1 MMKNV
6 ADKSAVHQ
14 RKNLKVSGLTPGQS
28 NLNFNTKT
36 IIVITKQ
43 KIIKLNLKSVIL
55 AAVF

>member
-6 ADKSAVHQ
+6 ADKSAVQ
-14 RKNLKVSGLTPGQS
+14 QSKNLKVSGLTPGQS

-36 IIVITKQ
+36 IIVTTKQ